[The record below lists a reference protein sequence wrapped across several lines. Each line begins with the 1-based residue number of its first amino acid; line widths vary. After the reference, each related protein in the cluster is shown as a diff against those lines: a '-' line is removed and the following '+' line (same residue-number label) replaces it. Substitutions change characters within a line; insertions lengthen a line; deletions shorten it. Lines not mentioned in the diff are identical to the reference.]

1 MAQIVTT
8 SINLDEMKLKR
19 RIRRRLDHIIDE
31 TLMLQIHAAFERY
44 CEPYVPFLTGILSQ
58 TTRVFPE
65 YVEYIAPYAH
75 YQYVGTHFNHTLIYH
90 PKATAYWD
98 KVMMTEQGDAFLE
111 EVKALIQR
119 RAKQVYG
126 R

>member
-8 SINLDEMKLKR
+8 TVNIDEMKLR
-19 RIRRRLDHIIDE
+19 RGIRRKLDRIIDD

-44 CEPYVPFLTGILSQ
+44 CEPYVPFLTGMLAQ

-65 YVEYIAPYAH
+65 YVEYIQPYAH
-75 YQYVGTHFNHTLIYH
+75 YQYVGEHFDHTLIYH

-98 KVMMTEQGDAFLE
+98 KVMMTEQGDAFLA
-111 EVKALIQR
+111 EVKALIKR
-119 RAKQVYG
+119 RARQVHG